1 MSLWKEPTPKDSSG
15 EAKKPESAIRPVEPP
30 PPPVYPRVEV
40 PRAAAMSQPSNIQQG
55 ITIEGRIEGKGDLKI
70 AGQFQGDVRIQGQV
84 TVEATASV
92 TGEIHGD
99 SIVIEGTVKGNVS
112 ARGEIRLVRSAYIEG
127 DLKAR
132 SVTIEA
138 GARMRG
144 QAEFGWEERPE
155 PSRAAETLPK
165 PHGNGPSL

>member
-1 MSLWKEPTPKDSSG
+1 MSLWKEPAPKDPYT
-15 EAKKPESAIRPVEPP
+15 EAKKPESVTKPTEPP
-30 PPPVYPRVEV
+30 PPAYPRVEV
-40 PRAAAMSQPSNIQQG
+40 TRATAISQPSNIQQG
-55 ITIEGRIEGKGDLKI
+55 ITIEGRVEGKGDLKI
-70 AGQFQGDVRIQGQV
+70 AGQFQGDIRVQGQV
-84 TVEATASV
+84 TVEASACV

-112 ARGEIRLVRSAYIEG
+112 AKGEIRLVRSAYIEG

-155 PSRAAETLPK
+155 VSKAEPLPK
-165 PHGNGPSL
+165 SRGNGPAL